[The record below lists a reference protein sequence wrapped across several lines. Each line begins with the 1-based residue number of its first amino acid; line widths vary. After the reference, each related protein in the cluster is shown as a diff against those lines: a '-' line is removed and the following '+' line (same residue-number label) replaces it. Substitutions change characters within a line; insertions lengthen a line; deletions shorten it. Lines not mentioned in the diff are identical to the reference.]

1 MMRRLDDEPAI
12 RKIIRF
18 ARKSPRQQYQV
29 ARRDLRSWIVPHL
42 GNDRTT
48 YIIGLFGTGRWYIIN
63 IIISNIG
70 ERGRYFK
77 DHIRFHFR
85 PTSMIYS
92 GHATVKY
99 ESCGQTPPVVTS
111 DIFKAIKSGFADS
124 IFIYRHPL
132 DSLLSNWVWWR
143 TFIRENRYDGDI
155 TSIYKSTDDPC
166 VDLDRNFVEFKAFA
180 EGDPEFF
187 AGAPNHLR
195 FPCYHKK
202 RQRHRFLSFSEFVEE
217 TELHL
222 RSNSLAL
229 RLEDFMIDPLKGF
242 SEITKLMS
250 IDLDLT
256 RLSIPPPRTKLY
268 RYLAIKG
275 EVAQFK
281 NFIDNLN
288 SETKRGID
296 SIGYLD
302 V

>member
-1 MMRRLDDEPAI
+1 MRRLDDEPTI
-12 RKIIRF
+12 RKLIRF

-29 ARRDLRSWIVPHL
+29 VSRELRSWRVPHL
-42 GNDRTT
+42 GNDRTI
-48 YIIGLFGTGRWYIIN
+48 YVIGLFGTGRWYVIN
-63 IIISNIG
+63 IITTNIG
-70 ERGRYFK
+70 ERGHYFK
-77 DHIRFHFR
+77 DRICFHAG

-99 ESCGQTPPVVTS
+99 KSCGQAPPLVTS
-111 DIFKAIKSGFADS
+111 RIFKVVKSGLADS

-155 TSIYKSTDDPC
+155 TSMYKSIDDFC

-180 EGDPEFF
+180 EGDPQFF
-187 AGAPNHLR
+187 AGAPSHLR
-195 FPCYHKK
+195 FPCYHTK

-242 SEITKLMS
+242 SEMTKLMS
-250 IDLDLT
+250 IDLDLSG
-256 RLSIPPPRTKLY
+256 LSVPPPRTKLY
-268 RYLAIKG
+268 RHLAIKG

-281 NFIDNLN
+281 NFVDNLN
-288 SETKRGID
+288 SETKRRID
-296 SIGYLD
+296 SIGYLN